1 MKHLFVAVALH
12 YTENVP
18 TTNLFAVV
26 TSNSG
31 HNILRLFDV
40 CPNFPFTRNET
51 KRDVSNKHGIYEEIE
66 IPRRIKYLDIENLV
80 PKR

>member
-40 CPNFPFTRNET
+40 CSNISFAAVET
-51 KRDVSNKHGIYEEIE
+51 GLYVELFAWCATLHGT
-66 IPRRIKYLDIENLV
+66 
-80 PKR
+80 